1 MVEIED
7 NIVRLQQTIAKE
19 AVGNHVDDTNQVLI
33 YERLNE
39 DNLTSHRVCPAPGT
53 NGLMF
58 YVDKKN
64 QLFVSNTQKLK
75 LPLASLEEMYKK

>member
-19 AVGNHVDDTNQVLI
+19 AVGNQVDDTNQVLT

-39 DNLTSHRVCPAPGT
+39 DNLTSHRVCHAPGA
-53 NGLMF
+53 NCLMF

-64 QLFVSNTQKLK
+64 QLFVSNT
-75 LPLASLEEMYKK
+75 